1 MLKPD
6 LAEKDA
12 RSTGTVLLG
21 SGHGDI
27 HNIGKNLVGVRLK
40 GAGSKAI
47 GNGVNVP
54 NDAFIRKI
62 EAIPPDILGLSAFL
76 ATTMPPMKEVIEA
89 IKQADFAIL
98 SRSS

>member
-1 MLKPD
+1 MLALD
-6 LAEKDA
+6 LTEKDA
-12 RSTGTVLLG
+12 CSTGTILLV
-21 SGHGDI
+21 SGHGAVHD
-27 HNIGKNLVGVRLK
+27 IGKNLVGVRLK

-47 GNGVNVP
+47 GIGVNVP

-62 EAIPPDILGLSAFL
+62 EAIQPDFLGISVFL
-76 ATTMPPMKEVIEA
+76 TTTMPPMKEVIEA